1 MRKLNG
7 YVLPL
12 TLMIIFA
19 SVGLLTTVM
28 RRAFIFQDKVRYAF
42 NREKA
47 RTLALAGIQVG
58 MSQLSVVK
66 PKENKK
72 KENAQNTEQKTD
84 KKEEKLTPEQEWLLQ
99 LMLVVNKWQT
109 FNLTEKSDGI
119 DARLDIYISCEQGK
133 ININSLLL
141 EPSQTD
147 KKQESAQ
154 AGQQD
159 QSKAEPGKR
168 KNFAESLQEKLVQEV
183 GLSILEILKSKQKK
197 LGRQLEDPTEIL
209 TEEAARKFVDRVFR
223 TPEQAG
229 EKADKFYLMDL
240 FTVDTRSEKLNPW
253 LLSAS
258 VCALLGLQVP
268 QRLITEGKDK
278 AIREA
283 VKKLRPFIGWKKE
296 WDVTMEPLYGKPFS
310 AIPQG
315 IDVLFA
321 PEFEATVF
329 SVISYV
335 RVGNISQKVCG
346 IIEKI
351 NDEHNTIFKLKKLY
365 WM

>member
-28 RRAFIFQDKVRYAF
+28 RRAFVFQDKVRYAF

-72 KENAQNTEQKTD
+72 KENAQSAEQQAGQ
-84 KKEEKLTPEQEWLLQ
+84 KEEKLTPEQEWLLQ
-99 LMLVVNKWQT
+99 LMLVINRWQT

-119 DARLDIYISCEQGK
+119 DARLDLYISCEQGK
-133 ININSLLL
+133 ININSLLTD
-141 EPSQTD
+141 PSQTD
-147 KKQESAQ
+147 KKQEVEQ
-154 AGQQD
+154 ATQPE
-159 QSKAEPGKR
+159 QSKTEPGKR

-183 GLSILEILKSKQKK
+183 GVSILEILKSKQRK
-197 LGRQLEDPTEIL
+197 LGRSLEDPTEIL

-223 TPEQAG
+223 TPEQID
-229 EKADKFYLMDL
+229 EKANRFYLMDL
-240 FTVDTRSEKLNPW
+240 FTVETRTEKLNPW
-253 LLSAS
+253 LLSGS
-258 VCALLGLQVP
+258 VCALLGLQLP
-268 QRLITEGKDK
+268 QRLIADGKDK
-278 AIREA
+278 AIRDA

-296 WDVTMEPLYGKPFS
+296 WDITMEPLYGKPFS
-310 AIPQG
+310 VIPQG

-329 SVISYV
+329 SVISCV
-335 RVGNISQKVCG
+335 RIGNISQKLCG
-346 IIEKI
+346 VVEKT
-351 NDEHNTIFKLKKLY
+351 NDEHNIVFKLKKLY